1 MTLFQLLTIKRDIL
15 CQLVTLFCNTEAC
28 RKAYLCFCVVK
39 NFCSFD
45 FLFFYFISFYF
56 IFPQSMTATYLQMNC
71 MCLFCSSSVLS
82 WCTAKLV
89 TLHFLF
95 LNEASF
101 CSQVFGAELA
111 HRASRTRCHMA
122 RAFSLSCA
130 EGFSALALRPVTI

>member
-15 CQLVTLFCNTEAC
+15 CQLVTLFRNSEAC

-45 FLFFYFISFYF
+45 FYF
-56 IFPQSMTATYLQMNC
+56 IFYLFFPQSITATYLQMKC
-71 MCLFCSSSVLS
+71 RCLFCSSSVLL

-95 LNEASF
+95 PNEASF
-101 CSQVFGAELA
+101 CSQVFRAELA
-111 HRASRTRCHMA
+111 HRASRTRCHVA